1 MMHSKMIAVFFVM
14 TMLVAPLCVISED
27 SDADSMEIID
37 GLSIDTGS
45 VDGSGI
51 SSVFE
56 KFVTVMN
63 ALQGGVCDLQFSESE
78 DNVQKVKD
86 ALKEISD
93 EAEVELSDDEINT
106 ITGYLGL
113 LPTVLLSSY
122 EFTPEDDLEITKG
135 HMKAANDIPD
145 YLIHM
150 FTSDSDSVELNEVGE
165 MGCLMDFGTKMTVS
179 AGSDI
184 DNTGLFFSSAIKSIS
199 SALGNYSAIAKN
211 FVVTDNS
218 GLLEGVDVNIAEGSR
233 YSAESTVHAAV
244 YTSFKLDTNFDTAS
258 SGEKI
263 YVKFNIGLHVKGE
276 VETDMKL
283 LSGSGPETMKSSLK
297 FDSLDLEVG
306 LGLSDILS
314 LNPGL
319 IFGINGIGIDAT
331 YSTDIDGEQQ
341 SMSMKNSGIMALMN
355 GVQISM
361 NNGDMSV
368 MNVNVSGVNHG
379 EKVRSP
385 EMNAIIGAAMNDSTA
400 DVPFDNTKQMIVGG
414 SLAVVG
420 LILIIAVRF
429 GKKY

>member
-1 MMHSKMIAVFFVM
+1 
-14 TMLVAPLCVISED
+14 
-27 SDADSMEIID
+27 
-37 GLSIDTGS
+37 
-45 VDGSGI
+45 
-51 SSVFE
+51 
-56 KFVTVMN
+56 
-63 ALQGGVCDLQFSESE
+63 
-78 DNVQKVKD
+78 
-86 ALKEISD
+86 
-93 EAEVELSDDEINT
+93 
-106 ITGYLGL
+106 
-113 LPTVLLSSY
+113 
-122 EFTPEDDLEITKG
+122 
-135 HMKAANDIPD
+135 
-145 YLIHM
+145 
-150 FTSDSDSVELNEVGE
+150 
-165 MGCLMDFGTKMTVS
+165 
-179 AGSDI
+179 
-184 DNTGLFFSSAIKSIS
+184 
-199 SALGNYSAIAKN
+199 
-211 FVVTDNS
+211 
-218 GLLEGVDVNIAEGSR
+218 
-233 YSAESTVHAAV
+233 
-244 YTSFKLDTNFDTAS
+244 
-258 SGEKI
+258 
-263 YVKFNIGLHVKGE
+263 
-276 VETDMKL
+276 
-283 LSGSGPETMKSSLK
+283 MKSSLK

-319 IFGINGIGIDAT
+319 IFGINGLGIDAT